1 MKIVVLVRQ
10 TPDTEAQI
18 TANSSGN
25 GIDESSIKWILNPFD
40 EFAVEEAVQI
50 KENTGAEVIIL
61 GVGPDRA
68 LETIRTAL
76 AMGGDSAIHIK
87 DDNFGATDSYATAK
101 LIAAKIKAIGDVD
114 LILAGKKWID
124 EESGQV
130 PIQVAAELNIPQ
142 ATIATKVD
150 IDEATKTAKVQSE
163 IEGGQRIIELSFP
176 ALVTTER
183 GINEPRYASLP
194 GIMKAKK
201 KPLEE
206 VTLDTINLEE
216 LGLTA
221 ESLGVAGSRYKVDN
235 IDIPVIN
242 RSLNVLKGGNSDM
255 VEAGEVQA
263 AAENLTKLLREE
275 AKII

>member
-255 VEAGEVQA
+255 VEASEIQA

>member
-130 PIQVAAELNIPQ
+130 PIQVAAELDIPQ

-255 VEAGEVQA
+255 VEAGEIQA

>member
-206 VTLDTINLEE
+206 VTLETINLEE

-235 IDIPVIN
+235 IDNPVIN

-255 VEAGEVQA
+255 VEAGEIQA

>member
-50 KENTGAEVIIL
+50 KENPGAEVFIL

-68 LETIRTAL
+68 LDTIRTAL

-130 PIQVAAELNIPQ
+130 PIQVAAELDIPQ

-183 GINEPRYASLP
+183 GINEPR
-194 GIMKAKK
+194 
-201 KPLEE
+201 
-206 VTLDTINLEE
+206 
-216 LGLTA
+216 
-221 ESLGVAGSRYKVDN
+221 
-235 IDIPVIN
+235 
-242 RSLNVLKGGNSDM
+242 
-255 VEAGEVQA
+255 
-263 AAENLTKLLREE
+263 
-275 AKII
+275 

>member
-206 VTLDTINLEE
+206 VTLETINLEE

-255 VEAGEVQA
+255 VEAGEIQA

>member
-255 VEAGEVQA
+255 VEAGEIQA

>member
-1 MKIVVLVRQ
+1 MKIVVIVRQ
-10 TPDTEAQI
+10 TPDTEAKI
-18 TANSSGN
+18 AANSSGN
-25 GIDESSIKWILNPFD
+25 GIDETGLKWILNPFD
-40 EFAVEEAVQI
+40 EFAVEEAVKI
-50 KENTGAEVIIL
+50 KESTGAEVVIL
-61 GVGPDRA
+61 GIGPDRA

-76 AMGGDSAIHIK
+76 AMGGDSAIHIN
-87 DDNFGATDSYATAK
+87 DENFGATDSYATAK
-101 LIAAKIKAIGDVD
+101 LIASKIKAMGDVD

-130 PIQVAAELNIPQ
+130 AIQVAAELDIPQ

-150 IDEATKTAKVQSE
+150 VDDAAKTVKVQSE
-163 IEGGQRIIELSFP
+163 IEGGQRIIELNFP
-176 ALVTTER
+176 ALVTAER
-183 GINEPRYASLP
+183 GLNEPRYASLP

-206 VTLDTINLEE
+206 VTVDAINLEE
-216 LGLTA
+216 LGLA
-221 ESLGVAGSRYKVDN
+221 QENLGADGSRYKIDN

-255 VEAGEVQA
+255 VESAEVQA

>member
-235 IDIPVIN
+235 IDIPVIK

-255 VEAGEVQA
+255 VEAGEIQA

>member
-1 MKIVVLVRQ
+1 MKIVVIVRQ
-10 TPDTEAQI
+10 TPDTEAKI
-18 TANSSGN
+18 NANSSGN
-25 GIDESSIKWILNPFD
+25 GIDENELKWILNPFD
-40 EFAVEEAVQI
+40 EFAVEEAVKI
-50 KENTGAEVIIL
+50 KEETGAEVVVL
-61 GVGPDRA
+61 GIGPDRT
-68 LETIRTAL
+68 LETIRTAM

-87 DDNFGATDSYATAK
+87 DENFGSTDSYATAK
-101 LIAAKIKAIGDVD
+101 LIAYKIKAMGDVD

-130 PIQVAAELNIPQ
+130 PIQVAAELDIPQ

-150 IDEATKTAKVQSE
+150 VDEAAKTVKVQSE
-163 IEGGQRIIELSFP
+163 IEGGQRILELNFP
-176 ALVTTER
+176 ALVTCER
-183 GINEPRYASLP
+183 GLNEPRYASLP

-206 VTLDTINLEE
+206 VTLDSIGLEE
-216 LGLTA
+216 LGLTK
-221 ESLGVAGSRYKVDN
+221 ENLGIGGSRYSVDN

-242 RSLNVLKGGNSDM
+242 RSLNVLKGGSSDM
-255 VEAGEVQA
+255 VEASEVQA

>member
-101 LIAAKIKAIGDVD
+101 LIAAKIKAIGEVD

-142 ATIATKVD
+142 ATIATKVE

>member
-101 LIAAKIKAIGDVD
+101 LIAAKIKAIGEVD

-255 VEAGEVQA
+255 VEAGEIQA

>member
-101 LIAAKIKAIGDVD
+101 LIAAKIKAIGEVD

-206 VTLDTINLEE
+206 VTLETINLEE

>member
-1 MKIVVLVRQ
+1 MKIVVIVRQ
-10 TPDTEAQI
+10 TPDTEAKI
-18 TANSSGN
+18 AANSSGN
-25 GIDESSIKWILNPFD
+25 GIDETGLKWILNPFD
-40 EFAVEEAVQI
+40 EFAVEEAVKI
-50 KENTGAEVIIL
+50 KESTGAEVVIL
-61 GVGPDRA
+61 GIGPDRA

-76 AMGGDSAIHIK
+76 AMGGDSAIHI
-87 DDNFGATDSYATAK
+87 NFGETDSYATAK
-101 LIAAKIKAIGDVD
+101 LIASKIKAMGDVD

-130 PIQVAAELNIPQ
+130 AIQVAAELDIPQ

-150 IDEATKTAKVQSE
+150 VDDAAKTVKVQSE
-163 IEGGQRIIELSFP
+163 IEGGQRIIELNFP
-176 ALVTTER
+176 ALVTAER
-183 GINEPRYASLP
+183 GLNEPRYASLP

-206 VTLDTINLEE
+206 VTVDAINLEE
-216 LGLTA
+216 LGLA
-221 ESLGVAGSRYKVDN
+221 QENLGADGSRYKIDN

-255 VEAGEVQA
+255 VESAEVQA

>member
-25 GIDESSIKWILNPFD
+25 GIDESSMKWVLNPFD

-101 LIAAKIKAIGDVD
+101 LIAAKIKAIGEVD

>member
-87 DDNFGATDSYATAK
+87 DDNFGDTDSYATAK

>member
-25 GIDESSIKWILNPFD
+25 GIDESSMKWILNPFD

>member
-101 LIAAKIKAIGDVD
+101 LIAAKIKAIGEVD
-114 LILAGKKWID
+114 LILAGKKW
-124 EESGQV
+124 
-130 PIQVAAELNIPQ
+130 
-142 ATIATKVD
+142 

>member
-101 LIAAKIKAIGDVD
+101 LIAAKIKAIGEVD

-206 VTLDTINLEE
+206 VTLETINLEE

-255 VEAGEVQA
+255 VEAGEIQA

>member
-101 LIAAKIKAIGDVD
+101 LIAAKIKGIGDVD

-142 ATIATKVD
+142 ATIATKVE

-255 VEAGEVQA
+255 VESAEVQA

>member
-163 IEGGQRIIELSFP
+163 IDGGQRIIELSFP

>member
-1 MKIVVLVRQ
+1 MKIVVIVRQ
-10 TPDTEAQI
+10 TPDTEAKI
-18 TANSSGN
+18 AANSSGN
-25 GIDESSIKWILNPFD
+25 GIDETGLKWILNPFD
-40 EFAVEEAVQI
+40 EFAVEEAVKI
-50 KENTGAEVIIL
+50 KESTGAEVVIL
-61 GVGPDRA
+61 GIGPDRA

-87 DDNFGATDSYATAK
+87 DENFGATDSYATAK
-101 LIAAKIKAIGDVD
+101 LIASKIKAMGDVD

-130 PIQVAAELNIPQ
+130 AIQVAAELDIPQ

-150 IDEATKTAKVQSE
+150 VDDAAKTVKVQSE
-163 IEGGQRIIELSFP
+163 IEGGQRIIELNFP
-176 ALVTTER
+176 ALVTAER
-183 GINEPRYASLP
+183 GLNEPRYASLP

-206 VTLDTINLEE
+206 VTVDAINLEE
-216 LGLTA
+216 LGLA
-221 ESLGVAGSRYKVDN
+221 QENLGADGSRYKIDN

-255 VEAGEVQA
+255 VESAEVQA
-263 AAENLTKLLREE
+263 DAENLTKLLREE
-275 AKII
+275 EKII

>member
-1 MKIVVLVRQ
+1 MKIVVIVRQ
-10 TPDTEAQI
+10 TPDTEAKI
-18 TANSSGN
+18 AANSSGN
-25 GIDESSIKWILNPFD
+25 GIDENGLKWILNPFD
-40 EFAVEEAVQI
+40 EFAVEEAVKI
-50 KENTGAEVIIL
+50 KESNGAEVIVL
-61 GVGPDRA
+61 GIGPDRA

-87 DDNFGATDSYATAK
+87 DENFGNTDSYATAK
-101 LIAAKIKAIGDVD
+101 LIASKIKAMGDVD

-130 PIQVAAELNIPQ
+130 PIQVAAELDIPQ

-150 IDEATKTAKVQSE
+150 VDEGAKTVKVQSE
-163 IEGGQRIIELSFP
+163 IEGGQRILELSFP

-206 VTLDTINLEE
+206 VTVDSLNLEE
-216 LGLTA
+216 LGLSS
-221 ESLGVAGSRYKVDN
+221 ENLGIEGSRYKVDS

-255 VEAGEVQA
+255 VESGEVQA
-263 AAENLTKLLREE
+263 VAENLTKLLREE

>member
-61 GVGPDRA
+61 GVGPDRS

-255 VEAGEVQA
+255 VEAGEIQA

>member
-1 MKIVVLVRQ
+1 MKIVVIVRQ
-10 TPDTEAQI
+10 TPDTEAKI
-18 TANSSGN
+18 AANSSGN
-25 GIDESSIKWILNPFD
+25 GIDETGLKWILNPFD
-40 EFAVEEAVQI
+40 EFAVEEAVKI
-50 KENTGAEVIIL
+50 KESTGAEVVIL
-61 GVGPDRA
+61 GIGPDRA

-87 DDNFGATDSYATAK
+87 DENFGATGSYATAK
-101 LIAAKIKAIGDVD
+101 LIASKIKAMGDVD

-130 PIQVAAELNIPQ
+130 AIQVAAELDIPQ

-150 IDEATKTAKVQSE
+150 VDDAAKTVKVQSE
-163 IEGGQRIIELSFP
+163 IEGGQRIIELNFP
-176 ALVTTER
+176 ALVTAER
-183 GINEPRYASLP
+183 GLNEPRYASLP

-206 VTLDTINLEE
+206 VTVDAINLEE
-216 LGLTA
+216 LGLA
-221 ESLGVAGSRYKVDN
+221 QENLGADGSRYKIDN

-255 VEAGEVQA
+255 VESAEVQA

>member
-206 VTLDTINLEE
+206 VTLETINLEE

>member
-1 MKIVVLVRQ
+1 MKIVVIVRQ
-10 TPDTEAQI
+10 TPDTEAKI
-18 TANSSGN
+18 AANSSGN
-25 GIDESSIKWILNPFD
+25 GIDETGLKWILNPFD
-40 EFAVEEAVQI
+40 EFAVEEAVKI
-50 KENTGAEVIIL
+50 KESTGAEVVIL
-61 GVGPDRA
+61 GIGPDRA

-76 AMGGDSAIHIK
+76 AMGGDSAIQIK
-87 DDNFGATDSYATAK
+87 DENFGATDSYATAK
-101 LIAAKIKAIGDVD
+101 LIASKIKAMGDVD

-130 PIQVAAELNIPQ
+130 AIQVAAELDIPQ

-150 IDEATKTAKVQSE
+150 VDDAAKTVKVQSE
-163 IEGGQRIIELSFP
+163 IEGGQRIIELNFP
-176 ALVTTER
+176 ALVTAER
-183 GINEPRYASLP
+183 GLNEPRYASLP

-206 VTLDTINLEE
+206 VTVDAINLEE
-216 LGLTA
+216 LGLA
-221 ESLGVAGSRYKVDN
+221 QENLGADGSRYKIDN

-255 VEAGEVQA
+255 VESAEVQA

>member
-163 IEGGQRIIELSFP
+163 IEGGQRIVELSFP

-255 VEAGEVQA
+255 VEAGEIQA

>member
-101 LIAAKIKAIGDVD
+101 LIAAKIKAIGEVD